1 MTDGPMTEF
10 QFGGRLS
17 LDLTWTLRYRAVW
30 PTELLGSPDNL
41 RVWLDAVGL
50 PAPATPTERDL
61 ADTTALR
68 EAICRAATALI
79 DGRAIAADDRDV
91 INHWATQPPP
101 SPRLEIDGTR
111 RLVTED
117 DRELRAA
124 LSAVA
129 RDAIELL
136 TTHDDRLRRCEGP
149 LCSLLFHDNSRPGT
163 RRWCSTSVCGNKVNT
178 KAYRTRQR
186 STATAQNDAEQLN
199 SDHQPRR
206 TSRRAPTQ

>member
-41 RVWLDAVGL
+41 CVWLDAVGL

-61 ADTTALR
+61 ADTRALR
-68 EAICRAATALI
+68 EATYRAATALI

-136 TTHDDRLRRCEGP
+136 AAHDDRLRRCEGP

-163 RRWCSTSVCGNKVNT
+163 RRWCSTTGCGNKVNT

-186 STATAQNDAEQLN
+186 SAAADQNDAEQLD